1 MRGFSFEFSSIF
13 SLQSTHNN
21 LLVSLDKL
29 GVPATPQMVLASAEC
44 CLRPAQNSTAERF
57 VMIMLVT
64 LTVAMTMTMMIT
76 ITITI
81 TMTGT
86 MTIAMTMTMTM
97 SMMIAV
103 VTTMT
108 ITTPI
113 KMTFFRLRLSLKV
126 PGNNKLCKVTCS
138 RD

>member
-1 MRGFSFEFSSIF
+1 MKVRQINRQRKNNHSILRGFSFEFSSIF

-29 GVPATPQMVLASAEC
+29 SVPATPQMVLASAEC

-64 LTVAMTMTMMIT
+64 LTVAMTMTMTMTMMIT

-86 MTIAMTMTMTM
+86 TTIAMTTTMTM

-113 KMTFFRLRLSLKV
+113 KMTFF
-126 PGNNKLCKVTCS
+126 
-138 RD
+138 